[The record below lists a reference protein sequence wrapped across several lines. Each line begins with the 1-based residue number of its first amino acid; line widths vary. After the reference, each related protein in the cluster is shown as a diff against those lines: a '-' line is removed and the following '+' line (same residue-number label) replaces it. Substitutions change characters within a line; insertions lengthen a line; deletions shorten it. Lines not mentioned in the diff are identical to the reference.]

1 MSLETAF
8 SAGTPIAA
16 SKMPIPGVGDLP
28 AFAKNNPV
36 LCFDNLS
43 TIGAHLADELCR
55 LATGGGLG
63 GRKFYTNDGEATFN
77 ARRPVLL
84 TGINDVA
91 TRGDLTD
98 RTIVVRLEKIPEA
111 ERRTDAEV
119 REAFALA
126 HSRILAALLDMVTM
140 GLRRYEDVRRE
151 RRRLPRMADFAL
163 WGFAVAP
170 ALGWSAEDFDRAYRA
185 NRNEAFEAAIE
196 DDPIAPHI
204 LGLLQGRPEKS
215 WLGTTE
221 QLWTRINRGRG
232 GARDE
237 LSPVVCGARESPSP
251 NRTRAGGSGRD
262 HGAGARHRGHAD
274 QPAGD
279 KIT

>member
-43 TIGAHLADELCR
+43 TIGA
-55 LATGGGLG
+55 
-63 GRKFYTNDGEATFN
+63 
-77 ARRPVLL
+77 P

-274 QPAGD
+274 QPASEG
-279 KIT
+279 